1 MKLWYREQN
10 FLRNILKLKQNPFV
24 PSAHAQMTHFEAWSG
39 FRYQL
44 SHIWHFKTTSQFPK
58 LETRF
63 DLESFPRMSPSQKNL
78 IGDVIFNFADV
89 SKNWFLVCKLHTSIV
104 TQLMKPLLAINSQRL
119 SLIQI
124 LTSYYMQNL
133 RCQVVCSSCKHTI
146 L

>member
-10 FLRNILKLKQNPFV
+10 FLRKILKLKQNPFV

-78 IGDVIFNFADV
+78 IGDVISNFVDV
-89 SKNWFLVCKLHTSIV
+89 SKSWFLVCKLHTSIV
-104 TQLMKPLLAINSQRL
+104 TQLMTPLLAINSQSL

>member
-1 MKLWYREQN
+1 MKLWFREQN

-24 PSAHAQMTHFEAWSG
+24 PSAHGQMSHFEAWSG

-44 SHIWHFKTTSQFPK
+44 SHIWHFKTTSQFPL

-78 IGDVIFNFADV
+78 IGDVIFNFADF

-104 TQLMKPLLAINSQRL
+104 VTQLMTPLLAINSRRL
-119 SLIQI
+119 SLTQI
-124 LTSYYMQNL
+124 LTSRICDARWYAAL
-133 RCQVVCSSCKHTI
+133 ASI
-146 L
+146 LS